1 MQQWSVTMTVSICL
15 YVLFIMVVLTISFPL
30 KSYKTKVQ
38 LIQNERA
45 NGIAELNDDADGLG
59 RNEQKLLQR
68 ARDTPNATNRSDI
81 LRGAFK
87 K

>member
-30 KSYKTKVQ
+30 KSHKIKVQ

-45 NGIAELNDDADGLG
+45 NGIGDSNDDADGLG
-59 RNEQKLLQR
+59 QNEQKLLQR
-68 ARDTPNATNRSDI
+68 ARDIPNATNRSDI
-81 LRGAFK
+81 LRDAFK